1 MFYMIQPT
9 EDGKFLKIP
18 ESSERQNLNF
28 PSTGNYLHDIYSAF
42 TTKID
47 PWTMRGLGP
56 PTYTP
61 KSQYNFQ
68 ISPLYLGST
77 SSPKTQLT
85 ADFVV
90 L

>member
-1 MFYMIQPT
+1 
-9 EDGKFLKIP
+9 
-18 ESSERQNLNF
+18 
-28 PSTGNYLHDIYSAF
+28 
-42 TTKID
+42 
-47 PWTMRGLGP
+47 MRGLGP

-77 SSPKTQLT
+77 SPPKTQLT

-90 L
+90 LEYGFSETSSHGSGSAQFKSLVIKCQLCLHNTYVY

>member
-1 MFYMIQPT
+1 MFYMIHPT
-9 EDGKFLKIP
+9 EDGKFLKIL

-28 PSTGNYLHDIYSAF
+28 PSTNNYLHDIYPEF

-47 PWTMRGLGP
+47 PWILKVLGST
-56 PTYTP
+56 TYTP

-77 SSPKTQLT
+77 SPPKIQLT
-85 ADFVV
+85 TDFV